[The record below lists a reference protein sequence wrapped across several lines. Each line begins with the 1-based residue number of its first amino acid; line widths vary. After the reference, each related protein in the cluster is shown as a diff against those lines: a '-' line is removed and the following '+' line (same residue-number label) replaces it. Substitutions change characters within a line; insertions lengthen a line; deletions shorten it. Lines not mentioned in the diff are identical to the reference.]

1 MGGGPRLIKE
11 SSTTK
16 IYDLKQKHFLTLC
29 RLVQYSELDQLTTR
43 SANEMLSVALGA
55 GSGSDAL
62 VITMVTLSF
71 LVRVCLIWLFFF
83 LLSVAERTYKQVTER
98 SPDKRLSV
106 VKTLRSRPSSLIFRG
121 CCLPNC
127 SVTSLQ
133 PAEPGSLR
141 FPISDWRKFRTSR
154 CGCRYAPTSRY
165 VWTNKVSVL
174 IQLALISLTCWQRT
188 TDVEFSVFTEFAET
202 GSSAFS
208 GCHCLIGLPSY
219 FVSGLHL
226 LCPGNI

>member
-1 MGGGPRLIKE
+1 
-11 SSTTK
+11 
-16 IYDLKQKHFLTLC
+16 
-29 RLVQYSELDQLTTR
+29 
-43 SANEMLSVALGA
+43 MLSVALGA
-55 GSGSDAL
+55 GSGSDVL
-62 VITMVTLSF
+62 VISMVTLSF

-98 SPDKRLSV
+98 SPPDKRLSV
-106 VKTLRSRPSSLIFRG
+106 VKMLRSRPSSLTFRG
-121 CCLPNC
+121 CCSPNC

-165 VWTNKVSVL
+165 ICHHIWTNKSYSVL
-174 IQLALISLTCWQRT
+174 IQLALISLTCWT
-188 TDVEFSVFTEFAET
+188 TDVEFSICTEFAET

-208 GCHCLIGLPSY
+208 GCHCFIGLPSY